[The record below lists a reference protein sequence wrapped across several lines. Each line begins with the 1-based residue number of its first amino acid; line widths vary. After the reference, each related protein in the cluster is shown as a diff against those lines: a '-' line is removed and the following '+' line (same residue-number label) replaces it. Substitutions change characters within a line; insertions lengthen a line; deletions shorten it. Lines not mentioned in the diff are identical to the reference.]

1 MLRNLGLFSAVGLI
15 LSALISA
22 IVIST
27 QAIAQQA
34 IAQKVELFQD
44 EMPESR
50 FVFFAPFDAP
60 FVSRNY
66 RDRLDAIVSS
76 IQPDATWSFLAI
88 DPTDRY
94 SQIIREGN
102 LLQWSLSERGV
113 RLLRDSTRAI
123 LGVDRSPTE
132 GYLQFRTLRFAAA
145 DELSKDEPSLD
156 RARDLLIALFAE
168 GEAQANI
175 QAMQALKHL
184 ETSPIER
191 IHRDLMSRSR
201 DRLTGGVRLYL
212 PNPDDIDIATN
223 WSPLVL
229 RSAGDSRQVNGL
241 VSHIEVSHLGTDH
254 ILEGLISPLDRP
266 EQFLMP
272 TRLWIAKQL
281 TTVESPSATES
292 IDSPIDLILPSDFF
306 ATYAQSFTEG
316 PSVIFL
322 LAVELEERF
331 Q

>member
-1 MLRNLGLFSAVGLI
+1 MRRNLGFSSTVVMIFSVLI
-15 LSALISA
+15 GTI
-22 IVIST
+22 IIST
-27 QAIAQQA
+27 QAV
-34 IAQKVELFQD
+34 AQKTELFQD
-44 EMPESR
+44 EMPGSR
-50 FVFFAPFDAP
+50 LVFFAPFDAP

-66 RDRLDAIVSS
+66 RDRLDAIVNS
-76 IQPDATWSFLAI
+76 IQPDAAWSFLAI

-94 SQIIREGN
+94 TEIIQEGN
-102 LLQWSLSERGV
+102 LLQWSLSERGA
-113 RLLRDSTRAI
+113 RLLSDSSKAI
-123 LGVDRSPTE
+123 LGVDRAPTE
-132 GYLQFRTLRFAAA
+132 GYLQFRTLLIAAA

-191 IHRDLMSRSR
+191 IHRELMFRSR
-201 DRLTGGVRLYL
+201 DRLNGGVRLYL

-241 VSHIEVSHLGTDH
+241 VSQIEVSHLGTDH
-254 ILEGLISPLDRP
+254 ILEGLISPSDRP
-266 EQFLMP
+266 ELFLMP
-272 TRLWIAKQL
+272 TRLLIAKDL
-281 TTVESPSATES
+281 TTVDSPPATES
-292 IDSPIDLILPSDFF
+292 IDSPMDLILPADLF

-316 PSVIFL
+316 PSIIFL
-322 LAVELEERF
+322 FAVELEERF